1 MISIIIDGAD
11 MAQYGTILYYT
22 ILYYTILYYTILY
35 YTILYS
41 TVLFYTTIGIP
52 RWFEKTKSME
62 NTWKMPIHV
71 YGALVHGHKP
81 RLFLCPDHVEQ
92 GVNITIEVRII
103 IIIIIIIQYSNP
115 PNNNRCSSGH

>member
-1 MISIIIDGAD
+1 
-11 MAQYGTILYYT
+11 MAQY
-22 ILYYTILYYTILY
+22 
-35 YTILYS
+35 
-41 TVLFYTTIGIP
+41 GIP

-81 RLFLCPDHVEQ
+81 RLFLCPDHVQQ
-92 GVNITIEVRII
+92 GVNITIEVTII
-103 IIIIIIIQYSNP
+103 IIMISIIVIINHSN